1 MKKIIA
7 ALLILVMCSAL
18 FAAFDSDYSDKLFYN
33 QNEYEKDFAYL
44 QDALTK
50 ATSNDE
56 KAEILWRLA
65 RTRLTL
71 TDDNKES
78 LTEAERL
85 AAYGDYGANDKP
97 KADDTTSAYY
107 YAYTS
112 LTYKETP
119 NGLHWESS
127 AVGRAGQEHG
137 ALNSLSK
144 ASPMRKLEVKALEEF
159 DSFPLQTDAWYLLGI
174 LYDALP
180 GKPISFGN
188 NNSAISY
195 MRKCVMTQ
203 DLTNRTN
210 GTNYLELAEQL
221 YKRDWDAKK
230 RAKEFASMLKDYNK
244 GSKNGLVE
252 MNKDFEGYMA
262 TLGAPYYMAAE
273 LSSVSDKQEA
283 IALLTY
289 GISVIDAKLPSAS
302 TEAAK
307 AKMLAER
314 EKMDAK
320 LKTWK

>member
-1 MKKIIA
+1 MKKVITV
-7 ALLILVMCSAL
+7 LLVLVICSTL
-18 FAAFDSDYSDKLFYN
+18 FASFDSNYSDQLFYN

-44 QDALTK
+44 LESLEK
-50 ATSNDE
+50 ATQNDE
-56 KAEILWRLA
+56 KAEILWRLS
-65 RTRLTL
+65 RTKLTL
-71 TDDNKES
+71 TDENKDS
-78 LTEAERL
+78 LTTDERL
-85 AAYGDYGANDKP
+85 AGYGDYGANDKP
-97 KADDTTSAYY
+97 KADDTSSAYY

-112 LTYKETP
+112 LSYKETA
-119 NGLHWESS
+119 NGYHWEASS
-127 AVGRAGQEHG
+127 VGRAGQEHG
-137 ALNSLSK
+137 ALNSLGK
-144 ASPMRKLEVKALEEF
+144 ASPMRKLEVKALQEF
-159 DSFPLQTDAWYLLGI
+159 KSFPLQSDAWYLLGI

-203 DLTNRTN
+203 DRINRTN

-252 MNKDFEGYMA
+252 MNKDFEGYLA
-262 TLGAPYYMAAE
+262 SQGAPYYMAAE
-273 LSSVSDKQEA
+273 LNSVSDKQEA

-289 GISVIDAKLPSAS
+289 GISVIDAKLPSAT

-320 LKTWK
+320 LKSWT